1 MRWGKGASSIGVLLT
16 LLAVLRLPA
25 QEAAGDVK
33 SLLDQGLH
41 DYEEGNMDGAVQAFE
56 KALAMNPS
64 SDAILTFVEKA
75 GHARIVKMVRS
86 KDPQV
91 SGIGRTLLGL
101 STRARNAKIGD
112 PAQIRAAVDEVLR
125 ATGQE
130 QILLKLKHTGT
141 FGRNLVPALIPAL
154 ADTSIE
160 RRAVAI
166 TWIKDIGLDA
176 VPVLQAARKHPDP
189 LIRRNVAGLLGLRTL
204 RHAVALG
211 TLKAMVETDPVGE
224 VKDAA
229 TKSLGAILSDM
240 NGKAKDLSAKEYFLA
255 SAYDLYYLKPYQNPF
270 AGSYY
275 TPTVYR
281 LSGEQVVGERIADFQ
296 LSERMAQRALEEALE
311 LDPAFLEA
319 QVLTVCN
326 DAAQVAEYDQNVAYY
341 AKNEGQ
347 ADTKD
352 LLEKQRPYIDGV
364 LRNRILAAP
373 AEVLYEGL
381 MQALD
386 NSRPDVA
393 IKLIETIRTTGRK
406 GKVPDALVKA
416 LEDPQSRLVRTHA
429 AIALAHWN
437 PISGFDAG
445 DLVVS
450 NLSEAVVTS
459 GVRTVQRMMTP
470 GQQAN
475 RVDQMLRELHMET
488 YTPHDSI
495 ERGFNAVISSPP
507 DLVIVDETVKSASE
521 RKDRAPINYFVNEIR
536 KNYRTANVP
545 VVVMVPSSRLEEAKR
560 MYESDERKVHVVPDS
575 IDRQAFEKGVV
586 EKLFKESGD
595 SKSMATRLASEAAKA
610 LHHLAVVPTRLPA
623 KKSIPSLMLVLKD
636 RPDEVRL
643 PAIMALGELGAREAT
658 DELAMVFA
666 NAENPKPIRVEAM
679 VAAGK
684 ALEGEGG
691 ASQAVLEVIDAG
703 MKESDLDLRRAAW
716 FAFSNAGADG
726 KKRLEALL
734 AQAPAGAAPADS
746 ASGSREARDDASGSR
761 EARDDPPAQTPDAPA
776 EPTEAAEPAQEPA
789 PAEAP
794 PEEPRAE
801 PSDAPPEEPAVEEST
816 EEPAEEK

>member
-16 LLAVLRLPA
+16 LLAVLRVPA

-33 SLLDQGLH
+33 SLLDKGLYA
-41 DYEEGNMDGAVQAFE
+41 YEEGKMDEAVEAFE
-56 KALAMNPS
+56 TALAMNPS
-64 SDAILTFVEKA
+64 SDAILGFVEKA
-75 GHARIVKMVRS
+75 GHARIMRMVAS
-86 KDPQV
+86 KEPQV
-91 SGIGRTLLGL
+91 SGVGRALLNL
-101 STRARNAKIGD
+101 STRARSAKIGD

-141 FGRNLVPALIPAL
+141 FGRNLVPALIPTLSDA
-154 ADTSIE
+154 SIE

-189 LIRRNVAGLLGLRTL
+189 MIRRNVAGLLGLRTL
-204 RHAVALG
+204 RHSVSLG
-211 TLKAMVETDPVGE
+211 TLKAMVETDPVAE
-224 VKDAA
+224 VKEAA
-229 TKSLGAILSDM
+229 NKSLRAILADL
-240 NGKAKDLSAKEYFLA
+240 NGKAKESSAKEYFLA
-255 SAYDLYYLKPYQNPF
+255 SAYELYYLKPFQNPF
-270 AGSYY
+270 GVSYY
-275 TPTVYR
+275 SPTVYK
-281 LSGEQVVGERIADFQ
+281 LSGDQVVGERIADFQ
-296 LSERMAQRALEEALE
+296 LSERMAQQALEEALE
-311 LDPAFLEA
+311 LDPGFLEA
-319 QVLTVCN
+319 MVLTVCN

-347 ADTKD
+347 SDTKEV
-352 LLEKQRPYIDGV
+352 LEKQKPYIDGV
-364 LRNRILAAP
+364 LRLRILAAP
-373 AEVLYEGL
+373 ADVLYEGL
-381 MQALD
+381 TQALD

-393 IKLIETIRTTGRK
+393 IKLIETIRATGRK
-406 GKVPDALVKA
+406 GKVPEALVKA
-416 LEDPQSRLVRTHA
+416 LDDPQSRLVRTHA

-437 PISGFDAG
+437 PISDFSGG
-445 DLVVS
+445 DLVIA

-475 RVDQMLRELHMET
+475 RVEQMLRELHMET
-488 YTPHDSI
+488 YTPHESI
-495 ERGFNAVISSPP
+495 ETGYNSVISSPP

-545 VVVMVPSSRLEEAKR
+545 VVVMVPSSRVEEAKR
-560 MYESDERKVHVVPDS
+560 MYESDERKVLVVPDS

-595 SKSMATRLASEAAKA
+595 AKAMATRLASEAAKA
-610 LHHLAVVPTRLPA
+610 LHNLAMVPTRLPA

-643 PAIMALGELGAREAT
+643 PAIMALGELGAAEAA

-666 NAENPKPIRVEAM
+666 NAENAKPIRVEAM
-679 VAAGK
+679 IAAGK
-684 ALEGEGG
+684 ALEGGG
-691 ASQAVLEVIDAG
+691 GRASAAVLEVIDAG
-703 MKESDLDLRRAAW
+703 MKEADLDLRRAAW
-716 FAFSNAGADG
+716 FAFSNSGADS
-726 KKRLEALL
+726 KKRLDALL
-734 AQAPAGAAPADS
+734 AQAPAGAAAQAGES
-746 ASGSREARDDASGSR
+746 AAPPDA
-761 EARDDPPAQTPDAPA
+761 APA
-776 EPTEAAEPAQEPA
+776 ETPVAEPAANASAAEPSAEPA
-789 PAEAP
+789 PAETP
-794 PEEPRAE
+794 PEEPAAE
-801 PSDAPPEEPAVEEST
+801 PSDAPPEEPAAEEST